1 MGHDLLVRRDRT
13 PDRLGWTT
21 LLHQDGICIA
31 LGNYHNVDAKRGKLG
46 PEYVDLRD
54 FHNVVKW
61 FVELARSRRCYSGRN
76 DALEARM
83 RDIEKTYKQLL
94 EASRAAPR

>member
-1 MGHDLLVRRDRT
+1 MGHDAT
-13 PDRLGWTT
+13 
-21 LLHQDGICIA
+21 GICIA

-61 FVELARSRRCYSGRN
+61 FVELARSERRYSGRN
-76 DALEARM
+76 EPLETLM
-83 RDIEKTYKQLL
+83 RDLEKTYKQLL
-94 EASRAAPR
+94 KTSRAAPK